1 MNQMEG
7 KIIELTAEQVDEI
20 EYHLYEYDTDY
31 VTYRLDGCVQIGIEL
46 NGKLIA
52 GLNAYMSSF
61 KVLYVAT
68 VFVDA
73 EYRRKGYGKV
83 LIQEMEK
90 RAKKLGAN
98 TIRLDTFNWQ
108 GTDFY
113 KALGYTEV
121 GHYVNEEDDYEE
133 SFFLKRI

>member
-1 MNQMEG
+1 MNQNG
-7 KIIELTAEQVDEI
+7 RIIELTAEQVDEI
-20 EYHLYEYDTDY
+20 QYNLYEYDTDY
-31 VTYRLDGCVQIGIEL
+31 VTYRLNGSVQIGIEL

-61 KVLYVAT
+61 KILYVAT

-73 EYRRKGYGKV
+73 KYRKKGYGKV

-113 KALGYTEV
+113 KALGYEEV
-121 GHYVNEEDDYEE
+121 GHYVNEEEHYEE